1 MKKYAVVLVVV
12 VLFIFAS
19 VVISFAKDIIWD
31 DIGRENLNLR
41 TVLVNPD
48 NPKVIYVGSSNAVL
62 KSEDGG
68 VSWRNILSVRGQN
81 KAVNFLLLVSDSL
94 YAATANGLFY
104 SLNQGKDWKIIF
116 KGKNSLENECTTLAV
131 LPDAMYL
138 GTKGGLFISKDQGH
152 SWYKETAK
160 LGNSHIL
167 TIAYNLKETDY
178 IYIACA
184 DGVFKS
190 KDSGQT
196 WERTFV
202 TSPTESGNGEEEVA
216 EDQDEEK
223 QESTIRYVS
232 IDFNNSNYLYL
243 ATAKG
248 VYRSLDR
255 GQTWNSFSDDGLLSK
270 EAQFLL
276 VSKESQLYAVT
287 KSGIFEYKG
296 ERWQELSLRLAVDK
310 VNFLALDNRDNLYAA
325 TSKGLFKANLSYAA
339 AEQEADT
346 ISLYSRDEPDIND
359 VQQAAIKYAE
369 VEPEKIIKWRKQAA
383 KRALLPEVT
392 VGMDRDKN
400 KTISKNIWGIYSS
413 YGTNGNVTA
422 PGRYYI
428 GPDDET
434 NYNNENWG
442 VSLTWDLGDLIWN
455 DDQANIDVR
464 SKLMVQL
471 RDDIL
476 DEVTKLYFERLRVK
490 MELDNLSIEDRKKR
504 FEKELKMQELTAMLD
519 ALTGGYFSQQLK
531 LKTNS

>member
-1 MKKYAVVLVVV
+1 MKKYVVVLVVV
-12 VLFIFAS
+12 VLFISAFVVS
-19 VVISFAKDIIWD
+19 VFSNDVVWD
-31 DIGRENLNLR
+31 DISRGNLNLR
-41 TVLVNPD
+41 TVLINPD
-48 NPKVIYVGSSNAVL
+48 NPRIIYIGSSNAVL

-68 VSWRNILSVRGQN
+68 VGWRSVLSVRGTN
-81 KAVNFLLLVSDSL
+81 REVNYLSFALGNNNSL
-94 YAATANGLFY
+94 YAATGNGLYF
-104 SLNQGKDWKIIF
+104 SSNLGRNWNRLF
-116 KGKNSLENECTTLAV
+116 KGKNYLENECITLAV
-131 LPDAMYL
+131 LPDRTYL
-138 GTKGGLFISKDQGH
+138 GTKGGLFTSKDKGR
-152 SWYKETAK
+152 SWHKESAK
-160 LGNSHIL
+160 LGNSNIL
-167 TIAYNLKETDY
+167 AIAYNLKEPNY
-178 IYIACA
+178 IYVACT

-190 KDSGQT
+190 KDNGQS
-196 WERTFV
+196 WERIFITHPV
-202 TSPTESGNGEEEVA
+202 ENGNNEEEMA
-216 EDQDEEK
+216 EDQDEEGRD
-223 QESTIRYVS
+223 SIIRY
-232 IDFNNSNYLYL
+232 IALDPNNSNYLYL

-422 PGRYYI
+422 PGRYCI

-504 FEKELKMQELTAMLD
+504 FEKELKLQELTAQLD
-519 ALTGGYFSQQLK
+519 GLTGGYFSSQIK
-531 LKTNS
+531 